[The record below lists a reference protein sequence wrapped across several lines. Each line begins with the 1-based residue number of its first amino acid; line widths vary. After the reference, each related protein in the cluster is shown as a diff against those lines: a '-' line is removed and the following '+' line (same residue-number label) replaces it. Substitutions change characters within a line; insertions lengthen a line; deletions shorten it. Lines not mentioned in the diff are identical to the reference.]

1 MPSATRTCWFAL
13 PGFRKCEGVLAYK
26 RAAAEAGLITHTRGH
41 GHSSVDRDPSLSSDR
56 NPTRFSGL
64 RLSMATH
71 LRSISLPTRPHALVL
86 KAEQELQ
93 RLRALASPPS
103 PPPSAH
109 ALRALL
115 QDLGDL
121 HEYVEEVVRLP
132 TNWDALRL
140 PRHRRLVEAELEGS
154 VALLDLCGAARDGLA
169 AAKDQLRDLR
179 SALRRHRRAAWNP
192 EQLPSRGDAA
202 VVGGRVEAYAAA
214 LKKASRAIR
223 RGCGRRAAAETA
235 RDDSCG
241 GAPRP
246 VAMLAEVREL
256 TVSLLQ
262 ASVEALL
269 RQAVVRPSTAGKWS
283 LVSRALMYSR
293 SMSTASGEDQEGAR
307 ADADEP
313 ASGSFCIKDVASGDG
328 QMKAQS
334 QLQALEGCIEGLEEG
349 LERLFRNLIK
359 SRVCLLNCVSL

>member
-1 MPSATRTCWFAL
+1 
-13 PGFRKCEGVLAYK
+13 
-26 RAAAEAGLITHTRGH
+26 
-41 GHSSVDRDPSLSSDR
+41 
-56 NPTRFSGL
+56 
-64 RLSMATH
+64 MATH

-86 KAEQELQ
+86 KAEQELR
-93 RLRALASPPS
+93 RLRALVSPPS
-103 PPPSAH
+103 PSPSTH

-121 HEYVEEVVRLP
+121 HEYVEEVVSLP

-179 SALRRHRRAAWNP
+179 SALRRHRRAAGNP
-192 EQLPSRGDAA
+192 PELLPPTRADAA

-223 RGCGRRAAAETA
+223 RGCGNGKRAAAAAETA
-235 RDDSCG
+235 KDDSCG

-262 ASVEALL
+262 SSVEALL
-269 RQAVVRPSTAGKWS
+269 RQAVVRPSTTSKWS
-283 LVSRALMYSR
+283 LVSRALMHSR
-293 SMSTASGEDQEGAR
+293 STASSGEDQEGAR

-313 ASGSFCIKDVASGDG
+313 ASGSFRIKDVSSGDG

-334 QLQALEGCIEGLEEG
+334 QLQALECCIEGLEEG
-349 LERLFRNLIK
+349 LERLFRNLIR